1 MQPSALVIFVRNPE
15 LGKVKT
21 RLAKTIGNVKTLLI
35 YEELLRHTLQVTQ
48 NLPLDKY
55 VCYQDTINTGDLWDN
70 SVYNK
75 HMQKGKDLGERM
87 LNAFALLFKKGYEKV
102 VIIGSDCHD
111 LNQKGISDSFHR
123 LESGKVVI
131 GPATDGGYY
140 LLGLRDLIPEIFN
153 NISWSTENVFIQTIQ
168 KLKELNIDYSVL
180 PELSD
185 IDEEADLTEELKIR
199 IGLNKIDHI

>member
-1 MQPSALVIFVRNPE
+1 MQQPALIIFARNPA

-21 RLAKTIGNVKTLLI
+21 RLAKTIGDMKTLLI
-35 YEELLRHTLQVTQ
+35 YEELLHHTLQVTK
-48 NLPLDKY
+48 NLPFDKY
-55 VCYQDTINTGDLWDN
+55 VFYQDTINTDDLWDN

-75 HMQKGKDLGERM
+75 HIQEGKDLGERM
-87 LNAFALLFKKGYEKV
+87 LSAFSLVIKKRYEKV
-102 VIIGSDCHD
+102 WIIGSDCHD
-111 LNQKGISDSFHR
+111 LNQKGISDSFDM

-168 KLKELNIDYSVL
+168 KLKELNIPYSVL

-199 IGLNKIDHI
+199 AGLYKIDQI